1 MYYEYRN
8 PPSTKKVARWQTTI
22 TPPPPC
28 TCFTR
33 RTHTYIR
40 KQNSAIFRERTGGIF
55 LWGRQSSSLP
65 LRTREENFP
74 SLGRWKKCSMWLLLA
89 LAVIIDM
96 TCCCYW
102 NSFFFKT
109 LYFFPT
115 KKSFSKGELCHLWY
129 TVVNVE
135 RWTVVEKSLP
145 NLEKCKRNQI
155 SFLPSASTTTRT
167 DFSVEMGYYYY
178 YCYCYS
184 PV

>member
-1 MYYEYRN
+1 MTDDHHTTTTLYLLHEKDTHVYKK
-8 PPSTKKVARWQTTI
+8 TKLCYFSRENRGNLFVGKAI
-22 TPPPPC
+22 LLPPP
-28 TCFTR
+28 
-33 RTHTYIR
+33 
-40 KQNSAIFRERTGGIF
+40 
-55 LWGRQSSSLP
+55 
-65 LRTREENFP
+65 TREENFP

-167 DFSVEMGYYYY
+167 DYSV
-178 YCYCYS
+178 
-184 PV
+184 